1 MKKTVFIILAGLAA
15 AVSAQGFVRID
26 TLYTPYFDFDYEGW
40 IADSTHPLL
49 VFAGT
54 PCIPMGP
61 YTGSLSTHP
70 HPIYADRLEYNYIEG
85 GADIYGIAVYT
96 LFFTPEGID
105 PNTYPFLLE
114 YLYLYEAQTDTL
126 EELAA
131 IPFDNT
137 DSVAYL
143 GLEVDQIPGQWANPA
158 FYCDD
163 HHYRRFGSRFYSYN
177 FFFDKPI
184 HVEDSFYVGSSSN
197 NAHYWPNPD
206 DTISRD
212 HQLFWGVLSTDG
224 LSNDGIIR
232 YDSTCWMPP
241 RNCKLRIKR
250 NPYTVDADSTYGS
263 RFGLQVEKWGN
274 FASHEFFLILPI
286 LRTFDTVWTVD
297 TPACTPVHGLGIMSR
312 FGDTITLRWS
322 HDGSHNEWQLSY
334 GPQGIHPDNGTFVT
348 CHNNRWRFKD
358 TLNVP
363 MVAYVRTVCRE
374 LDTLRYSDWCEPV
387 EWMVQGNGIDPANPL
402 AEYITIMPNP
412 ATDMVSV
419 SSEFPLYGIEVY
431 SSAGTKLLDLVA
443 EGRSA
448 SFSVHDWSKGVY
460 LVVVHT
466 SRGILSKKL
475 VVE

>member
-61 YTGSLSTHP
+61 YTGPLSTHP

-163 HHYRRFGSRFYSYN
+163 HHYRRFGSRFYRYN

-250 NPYTVDADSTYGS
+250 NPYTVDADSTSGS
-263 RFGLQVEKWGN
+263 RYGLQVEKWCN

-286 LRTFDTVWTVD
+286 LRTFDTIWTVD
-297 TPACTPVHGLGIMSR
+297 TPACTPVHDLGIMSR

-322 HDGSHNEWQLSY
+322 HDGSHDEWQLSY
-334 GPQGIHPDNGTFVT
+334 GPQGIHPDNTPTMAPLSPATTTVGDSRTPST
-348 CHNNRWRFKD
+348 SPWWH
-358 TLNVP
+358 TSAP
-363 MVAYVRTVCRE
+363 SVANWTPSA
-374 LDTLRYSDWCEPV
+374 TAT
-387 EWMVQGNGIDPANPL
+387 GANPWNGWFRETAL
-402 AEYITIMPNP
+402 TPQIPLQSLSQLCPTPPPTWCLYPRNSRCTGLRCTPRP
-412 ATDMVSV
+412 AQ
-419 SSEFPLYGIEVY
+419 SS
-431 SSAGTKLLDLVA
+431 
-443 EGRSA
+443 
-448 SFSVHDWSKGVY
+448 
-460 LVVVHT
+460 
-466 SRGILSKKL
+466 
-475 VVE
+475 